1 MNDEK
6 LPIEIY
12 VEDNSEKAN
21 LLYKNKGER
30 KDVYI
35 KHQNK
40 YFKMTVI
47 SFTALKKK
55 LNKQFDSK
63 KLYIIDA
70 NLIVVN
76 KLTIEEIIFNVL
88 ELFDKHIFFIK
99 LKECEIKDGNILYY
113 SSDTEDDTIFSFPI
127 SELKRIY

>member
-1 MNDEK
+1 MNEEK

-12 VEDNSEKAN
+12 VEDDSENAN

-63 KLYIIDA
+63 KLYLIDA
-70 NLIVVN
+70 NLIVV
-76 KLTIEEIIFNVL
+76 KDFTLEEIIFTTL
-88 ELFDKHIFFIK
+88 ELAKWCYFVD
-99 LKECEIKDGNILYY
+99 LKECEIKNGNILYY

>member
-12 VEDNSEKAN
+12 VEDNSENAN

-30 KDVYI
+30 KDVYV
-35 KHQNK
+35 KYQNK
-40 YFKMTVI
+40 YFKMAVY
-47 SFTALKKK
+47 SFSALKKK

-76 KLTIEEIIFNVL
+76 KLTIEEIIFNIL
-88 ELFDKHIFFIK
+88 KLFHGYISSVN

-113 SSDTEDDTIFSFPI
+113 SSETEDDTLFSFPI